1 MAITELS
8 KTKVLVTLAAGLAL
22 AGCGSSGSSSSSSG
36 GGGAGSPAASA
47 AGANVNASEAQAAA
61 TGDIPDNPTFPRYR
75 NGKAGYSVGY
85 PEGWARRGS
94 ANNVSFSDKD
104 NQVRVAIG
112 SGAAPTVASARSALS
127 KQVGSSAHL
136 KISSVKAETISGS
149 PAIHVVYHEQGP
161 PDPVTG

>member
-36 GGGAGSPAASA
+36 GGAGRPAASA
-47 AGANVNASEAQAAA
+47 AGANVNASEAQSAA
-61 TGDIPDNPTFPRYR
+61 TGDIPDNQTFLRYR
-75 NGKAGYSVGY
+75 NGKAGYSVVY

-104 NQVRVAIG
+104 
-112 SGAAPTVASARSALS
+112 
-127 KQVGSSAHL
+127 
-136 KISSVKAETISGS
+136 
-149 PAIHVVYHEQGP
+149 
-161 PDPVTG
+161 